1 MRNGSRRAPLMSKR
15 IAYLTCR
22 SYRGVAIAG
31 GTLPA
36 LDKPNFDALSAAAN
50 ELGYAFDLAFWD
62 EEDLPARGYAGAL
75 IRSCWDYHAR
85 PAEFIAR
92 IEAHERAG
100 LPVFNTPETIRWN
113 SRKTYLKELGAAA
126 IETLWLDAVDEA
138 SVARAFDSLGA
149 DEIVVKPQVGA
160 GSIRTIRLKRNAWSA
175 ADLAAGPTD
184 AAMAQAF
191 LKSIESAGE
200 WSLFWFGGRYSH
212 AIHKAPKAGDWLANV
227 PGQTKFT
234 AQAAPRSAQET
245 AESAL
250 ALSPQDLLYVRVD
263 LVLGDDG
270 AWLVIEIEAIEPH
283 LFLDLA
289 PEGAGRLAGAVS
301 SVFAL

>member
-1 MRNGSRRAPLMSKR
+1 MTKR

-31 GTLPA
+31 GALPA
-36 LDKPNFDALSAAAN
+36 LDKPNFEALCAAAA
-50 ELGYAFDLAFWD
+50 ELGYTFELAFWD
-62 EEDLPARGYAGAL
+62 EEDLPERGYSGAL

-92 IEAHERAG
+92 MEAHERAG
-100 LPVFNTPETIRWN
+100 LPIFNTPATILWN
-113 SRKTYLKELGAAA
+113 SRKTYLEDLGAAA
-126 IETLWLDAVDEA
+126 IETLWLDAVDE
-138 SVARAFDSLGA
+138 SGVARAFDLLGA
-149 DEIVVKPQVGA
+149 EEIVVKPQVGA
-160 GSIRTIRLKRNAWSA
+160 GSIRTIRLKRDAWSA
-175 ADLAAGPTD
+175 DDLAAGPTGP
-184 AAMAQAF
+184 AMIQAF
-191 LKSIESAGE
+191 LKSIQTAGE
-200 WSLFWFGGRYSH
+200 WSLFWFGGQYSH

-234 AQAAPRSAQET
+234 AQSPPSTVRET
-245 AESAL
+245 AERAL
-250 ALSPQDLLYVRVD
+250 ALAPHDLLYVRVD

-270 AWLVIEIEAIEPH
+270 AWRVIEIEAIEPH

-301 SVFAL
+301 RVFSL